1 MPLHIMPD
9 IWAMW
14 LAFGISLC
22 LRPYLTVGI
31 YTSETHMQ
39 TWQGHYILP
48 LCNGVAHTHPD
59 KLEGGGG
66 CHPPVCG
73 VNTHGTLKPCALSTS
88 CTRCHPS
95 FLLKGGGRMAPTTP
109 DSLAACICSAM
120 LGTAAVS
127 VGIAGIFGWLKHS
140 GAAVEPGS
148 HLVEAM
154 TSLAAVCAKTGLMR

>member
-1 MPLHIMPD
+1 MTLHCAKYLGCVAGIQGITMSQTVPD
-9 IWAMW
+9 SGRATPQKSI
-14 LAFGISLC
+14 C
-22 LRPYLTVGI
+22 R
-31 YTSETHMQ
+31 
-39 TWQGHYILP
+39 QGKAHYILP
-48 LCNGVAHTHPD
+48 VCNGVAHTHPD
-59 KLEGGGG
+59 NFEGGGG

-88 CTRCHPS
+88 CTRCHHS

-140 GAAVEPGS
+140 GATVEPGS

-154 TSLAAVCAKTGLMR
+154 TSLAAVCAKTGLMW